1 MSLIVYTVIIVAAL
15 LFFGVLVWY
24 VATRNSIKRAEQ
36 AVNEAEA
43 ALDAAI
49 SARHDALA
57 GAAEA
62 VRTYTGTE
70 LPMPV
75 TEPKKCVSLDEKEKQ
90 AKQLDELAEKLRVT
104 LAKHPALS
112 ADSAFA
118 ALPASEESLKNAICT
133 YNAGADRLSGK
144 LTRFPS
150 KSVAGRMCLESRRR
164 FSL

>member
-1 MSLIVYTVIIVAAL
+1 MPSIVYTIIIIIAL

-36 AVNEAEA
+36 AVDEAEA
-43 ALDAAI
+43 ALDAAM

-62 VRTYTGTE
+62 VRTYTDTE
-70 LPMPV
+70 LPIPV
-75 TEPKKCVSLDEKEKQ
+75 TKPKKCASLEEKEKQ

-118 ALPASEESLKNAICT
+118 ASEEKLKNAICT

-150 KSVAGRMCLESRRR
+150 KTVAGRMCLENRQR

>member
-1 MSLIVYTVIIVAAL
+1 MPSTVYIIIITIAL

-36 AVNEAEA
+36 SVNEAEA

-70 LPMPV
+70 LPIPV
-75 TEPKKCVSLDEKEKQ
+75 TDPRKCVSLEEKEKQ
-90 AKQLDELAEKLRVT
+90 TKQLDELAEKLKT
-104 LAKHPALS
+104 AFAACPALS
-112 ADSAFA
+112 ADSAVA
-118 ALPASEESLKNAICT
+118 ALPASEENLKNAIRT
-133 YNAGADRLSGK
+133 YNSGADRLSGK
-144 LTRFPS
+144 LTHFPS
-150 KSVAGRMCLESRRR
+150 KMVAGRMCLESRRR

>member
-1 MSLIVYTVIIVAAL
+1 MPSIVYTIIIIIAL

-36 AVNEAEA
+36 ALNEAA
-43 ALDAAI
+43 M

-62 VRTYTGTE
+62 VRTYTDTE
-70 LPMPV
+70 LPIPV
-75 TEPKKCVSLDEKEKQ
+75 TKPKKCASLEEKEKQ

-118 ALPASEESLKNAICT
+118 ALPASEEKLKNAICT
-133 YNAGADRLSGK
+133 YNAGVDRLSGK

-150 KSVAGRMCLESRRR
+150 KTVAGRMCLENRQR

>member
-1 MSLIVYTVIIVAAL
+1 MHNAFNCLHNNNYHSASVFRRAR
-15 LFFGVLVWY
+15 LVCCD
-24 VATRNSIKRAEQ
+24 AEL
-36 AVNEAEA
+36 NKTC
-43 ALDAAI
+43 
-49 SARHDALA
+49 R
-57 GAAEA
+57 AEA
-62 VRTYTGTE
+62 VRTYTDTE
-70 LPMPV
+70 LPIPV
-75 TEPKKCVSLDEKEKQ
+75 TKPKKCASLEEKEKQ

-118 ALPASEESLKNAICT
+118 ALPASEEKLKNAICT

-150 KSVAGRMCLESRRR
+150 KTVAGRMCLENRQR

>member
-1 MSLIVYTVIIVAAL
+1 MPSIVYTIIIIVAL

-36 AVNEAEA
+36 SVNEAEA

-57 GAAEA
+57 HAAEA
-62 VRTYTGTE
+62 VRTYTDTE
-70 LPMPV
+70 LPVPV
-75 TEPKKCVSLDEKEKQ
+75 TDPEKCTSPEEKEKQ
-90 AKQLDELAEKLRVT
+90 AKQLEELAEKLRLI

-112 ADSAFA
+112 ADNAFA
-118 ALPASEESLKNAICT
+118 ALPASEESLKNAIRT
-133 YNAGADRLSGK
+133 YNAGADRLSAK
-144 LTRFPS
+144 LTHFPS
-150 KSVAGRMCLESRRR
+150 KSVAGRMCLEVRRH